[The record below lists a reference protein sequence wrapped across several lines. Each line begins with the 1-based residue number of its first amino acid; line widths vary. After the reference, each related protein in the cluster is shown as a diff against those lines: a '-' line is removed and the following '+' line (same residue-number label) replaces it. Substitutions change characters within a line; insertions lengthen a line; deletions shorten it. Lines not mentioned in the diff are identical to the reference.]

1 MIRYKRYAL
10 CIALLSVAVGISAL
24 GKHEIIP
31 EGPVMTEKAVETT
44 VFIAGTSTEAPALV
58 RQKALGPASSAYLFS
73 EFAADKKN
81 VQSIGENSFSM
92 RIAGQGE
99 GLSVSSLS
107 LYPVE
112 VSLIPEAA
120 RSYIPGTT
128 VEVDF
133 PVEDIA
139 SGGKIIMQPSQ
150 KALVLGILK
159 SGWGTGL
166 ARVKSLSLEG
176 KRLKGVIELAHTS
189 S

>member
-10 CIALLSVAVGISAL
+10 CIALLAVAVSISAL
-24 GKHEIIP
+24 GKREIIP
-31 EGPVMTEKAVETT
+31 EGPIITEKAVETT

-58 RQKALGPASSAYLFS
+58 RQKALSPASSAYLFS
-73 EFAADKKN
+73 EFKADKKT
-81 VQSIGENSFSM
+81 VMSTGKNSFSM

-99 GLSVSSLS
+99 GLSVSSLA

-112 VSLIPEAA
+112 VSLLPETE

-133 PVEDIA
+133 PVEEIT

-176 KRLKGVIELAHTS
+176 KRLKGVVELAYTPR
-189 S
+189 